1 MLWNRQ
7 KRWNRLANKQ
17 ACRQTSRQNSR
28 MASRQLRRLL
38 GKQMNRLADEKTCR
52 QADKLSTRLG
62 TRLDNR
68 PSGQICR
75 LRSKLAN
82 SRTDIQDLQGK
93 QTGRLLSSSR
103 SRQMR
108 TFW

>member
-7 KRWNRLANKQ
+7 KSKQKSRQKRWNK
-17 ACRQTSRQNSR
+17 
-28 MASRQLRRLL
+28 MASRLL

-52 QADKLSTRLG
+52 QADRLSTRLG

-82 SRTDIQDLQGK
+82 SRTDMQDLQGK

-108 TFW
+108 TF